1 MAGKNSQAGASL
13 HLDYFLITNP
23 AEVNLLSK
31 LYAKTNQ

>member
-1 MAGKNSQAGASL
+1 MADQNSQAGASF
-13 HLDYFLITNP
+13 HLDYFPATNP